1 MKTSEKLLTLYGNS
15 LEKRCLVMS
24 NAIKSRMT
32 NIYATYEIEGVL
44 SNAVSGDYA
53 IISSFIKP
61 AQKSILDTHVSIFVT
76 DGKRVIEKDCFTFSK
91 WVECLEKY
99 KNIQFNLIKILNGEE
114 REYIHFRVVKV

>member
-44 SNAVSGDYA
+44 SNSTSGNYV

-61 AQKSILDTHVSIFVT
+61 AQKNILDTHVGIFVT
-76 DGKRVIEKDCFTFSK
+76 DGKSVIGKDCFTFSQ

-114 REYIHFRVVKV
+114 KECIHFRVVKV

>member
-1 MKTSEKLLTLYGNS
+1 MKISEKLLTLYGNS

-32 NIYATYEIEGVL
+32 NIYATYEIEGML
-44 SNAVSGDYA
+44 SNAASGNYA

-61 AQKSILDTHVSIFVT
+61 AQKNILDTNVSIFVT
-76 DGKRVIEKDCFTFSK
+76 DGNKVIGKDCLTFLK
-91 WVECLEKY
+91 WVEYLEKY

>member
-32 NIYATYEIEGVL
+32 NIYATYEIEGIL
-44 SNAVSGDYA
+44 SNSVSGNYA

-61 AQKSILDTHVSIFVT
+61 AQKNILDTHVGIFVT
-76 DGKRVIEKDCFTFSK
+76 DGKSVIEKDCFTFLK

-114 REYIHFRVVKV
+114 KEYIHFRVVKV

>member
-1 MKTSEKLLTLYGNS
+1 MKISEKLLTLYGNS
-15 LEKRCLVMS
+15 LEKRCWVMS

-32 NIYATYEIEGVL
+32 NIYATYEIEGIL
-44 SNAVSGDYA
+44 SNSASTNYA

-61 AQKSILDTHVSIFVT
+61 AQKNILDTNVSIFVT
-76 DGKRVIEKDCFTFSK
+76 DGKKVIGKDCLTFLK
-91 WVECLEKY
+91 WVEYLGKY

>member
-44 SNAVSGDYA
+44 SNSASGNYA

-61 AQKSILDTHVSIFVT
+61 AQKNILDTHVGIFVT
-76 DGKRVIEKDCFTFSK
+76 DGKSVIEKDCFTFSK
-91 WVECLEKY
+91 WVECLTKY

-114 REYIHFRVVKV
+114 KECVHFRVVKV